1 MVEHLVPVR
10 APHAGSG
17 SGSTRISPAVP
28 VLLVLAAVALAA
40 ALAAPAAP
48 ARAGTSVTNL
58 VVDLDARRPGDESQL
73 RALTLD
79 NQLTVLLVSDPK
91 MQKSAAALDVAVGS
105 MEDPENALGT
115 AHFLE
120 HLLFLGTAKY
130 ADVDE
135 YSKYL
140 AANGGSSNAYT
151 ADDRTNYQ
159 LEVNHD
165 AFAGALDRFAQFFIA
180 PAFNPE
186 FVDRERNAV
195 NSEHQKNVQN
205 DNWRT
210 NQVFTDMAR
219 QGHPFGK
226 FSTGTLETLAGASR
240 EEIMAFYE
248 KYYSANVMKL
258 CILSNQPLD
267 TLEVWA
273 RDRFSAV
280 PNRNRQKL
288 VYPTDVWDAKA
299 LPRQVEVKPV
309 TERRSLDIQFALP
322 STEPHW
328 REKPLR
334 LLGALIGHE
343 GKGSL
348 LSALKRENLATSLS
362 AGENTYG
369 FTSFFEASVTLTENG
384 RANVDRVVEL
394 FFAYIDLLRRE
405 GVPSYFFDEMKTMA
419 DVGYL
424 YRDHEE
430 GLWIASSYAAAMQL
444 YPPLDILKN
453 QRLFFQYDPQLFQ
466 KYLDGVRPERMQ
478 LLLVAPDVTTDTAD
492 PFYGAEYQVTPIAKE
507 RLTRFTAAKAGT
519 VQAAAPLSMPEKNQF
534 LPDDL
539 SLLAND
545 LRTEPYKLIA
555 DERGTFW
562 FQQDRVFKLPKAEV
576 DLLFLSDVPRSGP
589 RERLLTLLY
598 ARAVKEGLNEW
609 LYPAVLAG
617 LGAGVSGE
625 NRGIRVTVGG
635 YAERVPD
642 LLADL
647 CARLDELTID
657 ERTFAALKDD
667 ARREIAN
674 ALYSQPFQQ
683 TFYEYQILTNPDA
696 IHRQEYADL
705 IDSVT
710 LDEVKA
716 FAKQILEESAI
727 EGVAYG
733 NLDPAALRQGIDSAF
748 QAAAGSVLPP
758 ARRPG
763 VPFVK
768 IEPGS
773 AEAWVFSTK
782 SDNNCWFTV
791 LQFGPRDYRREAILR
806 VGAAYLESGF
816 YNEMRTRQQ
825 LGYTVF
831 SFPELQNPI
840 QGMGF
845 LIQSGDYAAG
855 ELRMR
860 AMTWL
865 AEAVPAIKTMPP
877 AEFEG
882 LKKAIAADLLEV
894 DTDISER
901 MGTLAYEAVRLDGDL
916 DRDQKVAAAVATLT
930 VDEVATAFAAALARD
945 TAASLSIYYDA
956 AGKAKTVP
964 PETKISD
971 LATFRAKHTAVF

>member
-1 MVEHLVPVR
+1 MVEHS
-10 APHAGSG
+10 APARRS
-17 SGSTRISPAVP
+17 RSPIH
-28 VLLVLAAVALAA
+28 VA
-40 ALAAPAAP
+40 AAP
-48 ARAGTSVTNL
+48 ARLAALAMAVVLPAAVLATVPALAASPVANL

-79 NQLTVLLVSDPK
+79 NQLTVLLVSDPR
-91 MQKSAAALDVAVGS
+91 MQKSAAALDVAAGS
-105 MEDPENALGT
+105 MEDPEKALGT

-130 ADVDE
+130 PDVDE
-135 YSKYL
+135 YSKFL

-210 NQVFTDMAR
+210 NQVFTAMAR
-219 QGHPFGK
+219 EGHPYGK

-240 EEIMAFYE
+240 EQIMAFYE

-258 CILSNQPLD
+258 CVMSNQPLD
-267 TLEVWA
+267 TLEVWV

-280 PNRNRQKL
+280 PNQDRQKL
-288 VYPTDVWDAKA
+288 VYPTDVWDAKS
-299 LPRQVEVKPV
+299 LPRQVELKPV
-309 TERRSLDIQFALP
+309 TERRGLDIQFALP
-322 STEPHW
+322 STEPYW

-348 LSALKRENLATSLS
+348 LSALKKEDLATGLS
-362 AGENTYG
+362 AGENTYN

-384 RANVDRVVEL
+384 RANIDRVVEL
-394 FFAYIDLLRRE
+394 FFAYVDLLRRE
-405 GVPSYFFDEMKTMA
+405 GVPSYFFDEVKTMA
-419 DVGYL
+419 DVGYV

-430 GLWIASSYAAAMQL
+430 GLWTASSYAAAMQL

-453 QRLFFQYDPQLFQ
+453 QRLFFQHDPKLVQ
-466 KYLDGVRPERMQ
+466 KYLDGIRPERMQ
-478 LLLVAPDVTTDTAD
+478 LLLVAPDVTTDTTD
-492 PFYGAEYQVTPIAKE
+492 PFYGAEYRVTPIAKE
-507 RLTRFTAAKAGT
+507 RLERFTAAKAGT
-519 VQAAAPLSMPEKNQF
+519 VQAAAALSTPERNPF

-545 LRTEPYKLIA
+545 PQAEPYKLIA

-576 DLLFLSDVPRSGP
+576 DLLFLSDVSRSGP
-589 RERLLTLLY
+589 RQRLLTTLY

-617 LGAGVSGE
+617 LGVGVSGE

-642 LLADL
+642 LLAEL
-647 CARLDELTID
+647 CARLDEVTID

-667 ARREIAN
+667 TRRELAN

-716 FAKQILEESAI
+716 FAKEVLRESAI

-733 NLDPAALRQGIDSAF
+733 DLDPTALRKGIDAAF
-748 QAAAGSVLPP
+748 AAAAGSVLPP

-806 VGAAYLESGF
+806 VGAAYLEPGF
-816 YNEMRTRQQ
+816 FNEMRTRQQ

-831 SFPELQNPI
+831 SFPALQNPI
-840 QGMGF
+840 QGLGL

-855 ELRMR
+855 ELRTR

-882 LKKAIAADLLEV
+882 LKKAIAADLREV

-916 DRDQKVAAAVATLT
+916 DRDKKVAAAVETLT
-930 VDEVATAFAAALARD
+930 ADEVAAAFAAAFARD
-945 TAASLSIYYDA
+945 TGASLSIYYDA
-956 AGKAKTVP
+956 EGKAKTAPV
-964 PETKISD
+964 ETPIPD
-971 LATFRAKHTAVF
+971 LATFRTRHTAVF